1 MKMSVRA
8 ERDSCNTE
16 VRRSGRRLDV
26 PRPPP
31 CRWCTVIGVRRT
43 GVRAHAREVPG
54 TPVRRTR
61 KQDGPWYI
69 EAKMALV
76 KILTYGRG
84 RASQAERPPLGPPPG
99 AAQRVTPVCRGY
111 RGPDERERDERAMTR
126 SRRAPIMAHAP
137 AARSCCVLLRPA
149 PPSAASH
156 CGMLMCRRS
165 VISPA
170 VPQSFAKVQTPK

>member
-26 PRPPP
+26 PPPP
-31 CRWCTVIGVRRT
+31 CILVYGGDVGGRRT
-43 GVRAHAREVPG
+43 GVA
-54 TPVRRTR
+54 RTR
-61 KQDGPWYI
+61 STRYTSTPYAQARRPLVYRSEDGI
-69 EAKMALV
+69 GKN
-76 KILTYGRG
+76 INI
-84 RASQAERPPLGPPPG
+84 RAGACQPEAERPPPVG
-99 AAQRVTPVCRGY
+99 AGRSVTPVCRGY

-165 VISPA
+165 VISHA

>member
-8 ERDSCNTE
+8 ERDSCHTE
-16 VRRSGRRLDV
+16 VRRSGRVDLTYR
-26 PRPPP
+26 PRPVGRTALVYWSSYW
-31 CRWCTVIGVRRT
+31 CRTPQ
-43 GVRAHAREVPG
+43 EVPG

-84 RASQAERPPLGPPPG
+84 RASQAEPG
-99 AAQRVTPVCRGY
+99 RHPSARRSVTPVCRGY

>member
-26 PRPPP
+26 PPPP
-31 CRWCTVIGVRRT
+31 VLVYGGRRT
-43 GVRAHAREVPG
+43 GVA
-54 TPVRRTR
+54 RTR
-61 KQDGPWYI
+61 STRYTSTPYAQARRPLVYRSEDGFG
-69 EAKMALV
+69 K
-76 KILTYGRG
+76 KLTNGRG
-84 RASQAERPPLGPPPG
+84 RCQPG
-99 AAQRVTPVCRGY
+99 GGTCHIVPVARGQRHGVSRGY

>member
-16 VRRSGRRLDV
+16 VRWSGRASTRL
-26 PRPPP
+26 RTPPVAYW
-31 CRWCTVIGVRRT
+31 CVVCTGVVVLRWCRT
-43 GVRAHAREVPG
+43 QEVPG

-84 RASQAERPPLGPPPG
+84 RASQAEPG
-99 AAQRVTPVCRGY
+99 RHPSARRSVTPVCRGY